1 MIQSLTE
8 HIREIDDRIGALEA
22 EAMQLQPLQYLVSQR
37 KIDRLVRVKRAL
49 QDEWNNAMSKLAIC
63 RSVLAA
69 HLYFD

>member
-8 HIREIDDRIGALEA
+8 HIQEIDDRIGALEA
-22 EAMQLQPLQYLVSQR
+22 EAMQFQPLEYIVSQR

-63 RSVLAA
+63 RSALAA
-69 HLYFD
+69 HLYF